1 MGRISPD
8 RKAVPAEGPRKV
20 GIFGGTFDP
29 IHIAHLRC
37 AEEARE
43 LLELDSIL
51 LVPSA
56 DPPHK
61 RARAVT
67 AARHRLAMVRKSAAG
82 HPSFQVSTIE
92 IDRSGFSFSIDTLR
106 QLARSHPH
114 WKMTLLMGI
123 DAFAEIDTWKE
134 YGAIFEEADVAV
146 LSRPPC
152 PRHNLRDLT
161 PVAVRRHFRY
171 SSRRNSLIH
180 ENGNRVFFLS
190 VSALDISASDIR
202 DRVRQ
207 GRSIRYLVL
216 PAVERYIEREQ
227 LYRAGTETV

>member
-1 MGRISPD
+1 VGRIRPEPKVIAAAS
-8 RKAVPAEGPRKV
+8 ARKV

-43 LLELDSIL
+43 LLDLDSIL

-61 RARAVT
+61 RGRAVT
-67 AARHRLAMVRKSAAG
+67 AARHRLAMVRKAAEG

-92 IDRSGFSFSIDTLR
+92 IDRTGLSFTIDTLR

-114 WKMTLLMGI
+114 WRVTLLMGI

-134 YGAIFEEADVAV
+134 YEAIFQEVDLAV
-146 LSRPPC
+146 LSRPPT
-152 PRHNLRDLT
+152 PRHKLRALT

-171 SSRRNSLIH
+171 SHERNSLIH
-180 ENGNRVFFLS
+180 KNGNRVSFLS

-202 DRVRQ
+202 DRARQ

-216 PAVERYIEREQ
+216 PAVERYIERQ
-227 LYRAGTETV
+227 RLYRTETETV

>member
-1 MGRISPD
+1 VGRISGD
-8 RKAVPAEGPRKV
+8 RRAVPAAAARKV
-20 GIFGGTFDP
+20 GVFGGTFDP
-29 IHIAHLRC
+29 IHLAHLRC

-43 LLELDSIL
+43 LLDLDSIL

-67 AARHRLAMVRKSAAG
+67 AARHRLAMAREAAAG
-82 HPSFQVSTIE
+82 HPSFRVSTLE
-92 IDRSGFSFSIDTLR
+92 IDRAGLSFTIDTLR
-106 QLARSHPH
+106 QLGQSHPQ
-114 WKMTLLMGI
+114 WKLTLLMGI
-123 DAFAEIDTWKE
+123 DAFAEIDTWKDYE
-134 YGAIFEEADVAV
+134 AIFEEVDVAV

-152 PRHNLRDLT
+152 PRDKLRALT

-171 SSRRNSLIH
+171 SAGRNSLIH
-180 ENGNRVFFLS
+180 RNGNRVSFLS

-202 DRVRQ
+202 DRVRK

-216 PAVERYIEREQ
+216 PAVERYIEREK
-227 LYRAGTETV
+227 LYRAGTGTV